1 MRRDGDKR
9 MRQMK
14 FCQAGRKRGRLRI
27 RSCDVIKEDLEIVGV
42 KAEEAA
48 GGRGGR
54 GVRWRLKIHCGDPC
68 RE

>member
-48 GGRGGR
+48 GGGEGG
-54 GVRWRLKIHCGDPC
+54 G
-68 RE
+68 